1 MIGGRMR
8 RMMGTGLVVVALAFV
23 PAVASG
29 QGEPAG
35 RLAADS
41 GGAVVLLVRHA
52 ETEAN
57 GTRDPSLSEEG
68 LVRAARLSDLLA
80 ETRLDVV
87 YTTDYTRTRGTA
99 GAVADR
105 LGLETRVY
113 NPSRLEV
120 FAQALRDGGGRI
132 LVVGHSNTT
141 PELVAALGGDPGGAM
156 TEEEHDRLYV
166 LYIAEDGVRTV
177 LFRY

>member
-1 MIGGRMR
+1 MR
-8 RMMGTGLVVVALAFV
+8 RMMGAVLGALAL
-23 PAVASG
+23 AVSPVGAVG
-29 QGEPAG
+29 QSEAAG

-41 GGAVVLLVRHA
+41 GEAVVLLVRHA
-52 ETEAN
+52 ETEAD
-57 GTRDPSLSEEG
+57 GTRDPRLSAEG
-68 LVRAARLSDLLA
+68 VARAARLSDLLA
-80 ETRLDVV
+80 DTRLDVV

-120 FAQALRDGGGRI
+120 FAKALRDRGGRI

-141 PELVAALGGDPGGAM
+141 PELVVALGGDPGGKM

-166 LYIAEDGVRTV
+166 LFITEDRVRTV
-177 LFRY
+177 LLRY